1 MILSF
6 VVYTGT
12 ALSLW
17 ALARNASNRECFLME
32 TKNRGLT
39 FFCLE
44 IVLSLILFAFISGV
58 RYKVGMDHLS
68 YLGEY
73 QRLIAY
79 GVTRRTTMEEGFLLI
94 SQLFAKSGIHF
105 TIYFG
110 FWALLQIFFL
120 YYAFRNNMRLLPF
133 IGLTVM
139 LGPFYLSMMNGM
151 RQQVVACA
159 FIFLIEWIE
168 RKKLWPFVFAIVL
181 ASTIHRSALILIPI
195 YFLLNSNFDL
205 TSKKL
210 NFAILAICVVLGETP
225 TWLSMVNSVEGL
237 LSLLGYDGYSD
248 KIELMTSTKLREMA
262 WGPGR
267 ISTFAASCFIIYH
280 YENLKAYFKDDLKV
294 RMYFILFFIGT
305 CGFNLFASTSHIFLR
320 PVEYFTL
327 FRLPLSAYIMYYF
340 IKYAKSFQFY
350 VFLVLTCSNIYVSV
364 LKAAM
369 TPTVKA
375 SGYIMYK
382 FFWDYST
389 NQL

>member
-32 TKNRGLT
+32 TKNKGLT

-58 RYKVGMDHLS
+58 RYKVGMDYLS
-68 YLGEY
+68 YLSEY
-73 QRLIAY
+73 QRLMAF
-79 GVTRRTTMEEGFLLI
+79 GVTRRTTMEDGFLLI
-94 SQLFAKSGIHF
+94 SQLFVKSGIHF

-139 LGPFYLSMMNGM
+139 LGPYYLSMMNGM

-168 RKKLWPFVFAIVL
+168 RKKLWPFVLAIVL

-210 NFAILAICVVLGETP
+210 SFAILAICVVLGETP
-225 TWLSMVNSVEGL
+225 TWLSMLNSVEGL
-237 LSLLGYDGYSD
+237 LSLLGYDGYSN
-248 KIELMTSTKLREMA
+248 KIELMTSTKLRVMA
-262 WGPGR
+262 WGPER

-280 YENLKAYFKDDLKV
+280 YENLKAYFKDDMKV

-305 CGFNLFASTSHIFLR
+305 CGFNLFANTSHIFLR

-327 FRLPLSAYIMYYF
+327 FRLPLSAYMMYYL

-350 VFLVLTCSNIYVSV
+350 IFLVLTCSNIYVSI

-369 TPTVKA
+369 TPHVKA

>member
-12 ALSLW
+12 ALSLF
-17 ALARNASNRECFLME
+17 ALARNASNRECFLIE
-32 TKNRGLT
+32 TKNRELP

-44 IVLSLILFAFISGV
+44 IVLSLVLFAFISGV

-73 QRLIAY
+73 QRLVAY
-79 GVTRRTTMEEGFLLI
+79 GVTKRTTMEEGFLFI

-110 FWALLQIFFL
+110 FWALLQISFL
-120 YYAFRNNMRLLPF
+120 YYAFRNNKRLLPF

-139 LGPFYLSMMNGM
+139 LGSFYLSMMNGM
-151 RQQVVACA
+151 RQQVVAFA

-168 RKKLWPFVFAIVL
+168 KKKVWPFVIAIVL

-195 YFLLNSNFDL
+195 YFLLNRNFDL
-205 TSKKL
+205 TNRKL
-210 NFAILAICVVLGETP
+210 SFAILAMCVVLGETP
-225 TWLSMVNSVEGL
+225 TWLSMVNYVEGL
-237 LSLLGYDGYSD
+237 LSLLGYDRYSD
-248 KIELMTSTKLREMA
+248 RIELMTSAKLREMA
-262 WGPGR
+262 WGLGR

-280 YENLKAYFKDDLKV
+280 YEDLKAYFKDDMKV
-294 RMYFILFFIGT
+294 RMYFILFFIGM
-305 CGFNLFASTSHIFLR
+305 CGFNLFANTSHIFLR

-327 FRLPLSAYIMYYF
+327 FRLPLSAYVMYYL
-340 IKYAKSFQFY
+340 IKEAKSFRFY
-350 VFLVLTCSNIYVSV
+350 VFLVLTCSNIYISV
-364 LKAAM
+364 LKAVM

-382 FFWDYST
+382 FFWNYST

>member
-6 VVYTGT
+6 LVYTGT
-12 ALSLW
+12 ALSLY
-17 ALARNASNRECFLME
+17 ALARNAANREEFLCK
-32 TKNRGLT
+32 TQDKQLS

-44 IVLSLILFAFISGV
+44 IIFSLILFALISGI
-58 RYKVGMDHLS
+58 RYKVGVDHLS
-68 YLGEY
+68 YLSEY

-79 GVTRRTTMEEGFLLI
+79 GTTKRTTMEGGFLFI

-105 TIYFG
+105 TIYFA
-110 FWALLQIFFL
+110 FWAFLQIFFL
-120 YYAFRNNMRLLPF
+120 YYAFRNNKRLLPF

-151 RQQVVACA
+151 RQQVVALA
-159 FIFLIEWIE
+159 LIFLIEWIA
-168 RKKLWPFVFAIVL
+168 KKKMWPFIIAIVL
-181 ASTIHRSALILIPI
+181 ASTIHRSALILVPI
-195 YFLLNSNFDL
+195 YFLLNSNLDL
-205 TSKKL
+205 TNRKL
-210 NFAILAICVVLGETP
+210 SFVILAMCVILGATP

-237 LSLLGYDGYSD
+237 LSLLGYDAYSD

-267 ISTFAASCFIIYH
+267 IFTFAASCFIVYH
-280 YENLKAYFKDDLKV
+280 YENLKIYFKDDVKV
-294 RMYFILFFIGT
+294 RMYYILFFIGT

-327 FRLPLSAYIMYYF
+327 FRLPLSAYMMYYLM
-340 IKYAKSFQFY
+340 KEAKSFQFY
-350 VFLVLTCSNIYVSV
+350 IFLVLTCSNIYISV
-364 LKAAM
+364 LKATL
-369 TPTVKA
+369 TPTIKS